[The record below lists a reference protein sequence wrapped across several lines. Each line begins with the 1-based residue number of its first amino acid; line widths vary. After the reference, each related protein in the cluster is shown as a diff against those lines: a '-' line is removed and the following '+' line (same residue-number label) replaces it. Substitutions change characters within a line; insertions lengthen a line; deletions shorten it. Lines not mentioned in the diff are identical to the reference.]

1 MLLLVSPAVVAGLS
15 GLHTGDLG
23 HKAVSLLAPVLIFL
37 VPVFIF
43 YRNIRCYFYFLLPL
57 VLLTPLFIF
66 STVYFGVQP
75 GFELIA
81 FILQTNPREVK
92 EAVTPFLIYLIP
104 FQITYVTLYGYLLR
118 FISPAR
124 LSSKRAAGVSL
135 ASLALLFA
143 MTVYG
148 NGLYFKTA
156 SSITKADLFL
166 KYDYPFSLAFG
177 LKETMTFLAR
187 NNIDQAKDFYF
198 RAVKKDTSS
207 ARQVFVLIIGESSRY
222 DRWQVNGY
230 PRQTSPRLAAR
241 KDLLT
246 FSDAV
251 AGAHYTWASVPQI
264 ITRAD
269 PDNYNLQYRE
279 KSILAAFKEAGFRT
293 YWLSNQ
299 SDQDIFWSGSIILHA
314 RTADYYTFSP
324 SYSPNL
330 EYDRVYDGRLLPLV
344 DSVLRHDHRNLFIV
358 LHTMGNHW
366 DYSQRYPPE
375 FDLFHPSGY
384 TENINPAHAGVREAL
399 LNSYDNS
406 IAYADHIIDSVI
418 AMVNNDAGISSV
430 TFISDHGEDLFDA
443 DPGKIDFH
451 FRPSAETLRVPL
463 FIWSSESY
471 KKMFPQKWRYLE
483 GNARCKV
490 GAGNL
495 FHTLIDVA
503 NLRMAAFDSTRS
515 LAHPAYTARAQK
527 FFDDEKK
534 ARHFEQIAG
543 E

>member
-1 MLLLVSPAVVAGLS
+1 MILLVSPAVVASLS
-15 GLHTGDLG
+15 GFHSDDIG
-23 HKAVSLLAPVLIFL
+23 HKTVSLLAPVLIFL
-37 VPVFIF
+37 IPVFMF
-43 YRNIRCYFYFLLPL
+43 YRNLRWYFYFLLPL
-57 VLLTPLFIF
+57 VVLTPLFLF
-66 STVYFGVQP
+66 STFYFGVQP
-75 GFELIA
+75 GFELVA
-81 FILQTNPREVK
+81 FILQTNPREAK

-104 FQITYVTLYGYLLR
+104 FQLLYVTLYVYLFR
-118 FISPAR
+118 FLPPAVM
-124 LSSKRAAGVSL
+124 SAKRAAGLSL
-135 ASLALLFA
+135 ASLTLLVA
-143 MTVYG
+143 ITVYG
-148 NGLYFKTA
+148 NGLYYKEVTR
-156 SSITKADLFL
+156 ITKADFFL

-177 LKETMTFLAR
+177 AKQAMSFLAR

-198 RAVKKDTSS
+198 RPVKKDSSS

-241 KDLLT
+241 EDLLT
-246 FSDAV
+246 FSDVV

-269 PDNYNLQYRE
+269 PDNYHLQYRE
-279 KSILAAFKEAGFRT
+279 KSILAAFREAGFRT

-344 DSVLRHDHRNLFIV
+344 DSVLRHDHHNLFIV
-358 LHTMGNHW
+358 VHTMGNHW

-375 FDLFHPSGY
+375 FDLFQPSGY
-384 TENINPAHAGVREAL
+384 TETINPPHAGVREAL

-418 AMVNNDAGISSV
+418 TMVNKDAGVSSV

-443 DPGKIDFH
+443 DPEKIDFH
-451 FRPSAETLRVPL
+451 FRPSAATLRVPL
-463 FIWSSESY
+463 FMWSSESY
-471 KKMFPQKWRYLE
+471 KKMFRQKWTHLE
-483 GNARCKV
+483 GNTRSKV

-495 FHTLIDVA
+495 FHTLIDLA

-515 LAHPAYTARAQK
+515 MAHPSFVAGAQK
-527 FFDDEKK
+527 FFGDDKK
-534 ARHFEQIAG
+534 ARSFEQIAG